1 MTTVNDDSRSPKT
14 TKGRYIMNTNKT
26 PQAHSRVVEDI
37 WLFYFND
44 YLYRAGKISEQE
56 RNRMV
61 SMIVSRKDSA
71 DKHRSGSAKEHK

>member
-1 MTTVNDDSRSPKT
+1 MSTNQETVSHT
-14 TKGRYIMNTNKT
+14 
-26 PQAHSRVVEDI
+26 RVVEDI

-44 YLYRAGKISEQE
+44 YLYRQGKITEQE

-71 DKHRSGSAKEHK
+71 GKHRSDSGKIPK

>member
-1 MTTVNDDSRSPKT
+1 MSTNQETVSHT
-14 TKGRYIMNTNKT
+14 
-26 PQAHSRVVEDI
+26 RVVEDI

-44 YLYRAGKISEQE
+44 YLYRKGKITEQE

-71 DKHRSGSAKEHK
+71 GKHRSGFAKDTK

>member
-1 MTTVNDDSRSPKT
+1 MNN
-14 TKGRYIMNTNKT
+14 TKNT
-26 PQAHSRVVEDI
+26 QSHSRVVEEI

-71 DKHRSGSAKEHK
+71 GKHRSGSAKDTNK

>member
-1 MTTVNDDSRSPKT
+1 
-14 TKGRYIMNTNKT
+14 MNNNKT

-71 DKHRSGSAKEHK
+71 STHRSGSAKDPK

>member
-1 MTTVNDDSRSPKT
+1 MNN
-14 TKGRYIMNTNKT
+14 TKNT
-26 PQAHSRVVEDI
+26 QSHSRVVEEI

-44 YLYRAGKISEQE
+44 YLYRNGKISEQE

-71 DKHRSGSAKEHK
+71 GKHRSGSAKNTK

>member
-1 MTTVNDDSRSPKT
+1 MH
-14 TKGRYIMNTNKT
+14 MNNNKT
-26 PQAHSRVVEDI
+26 PQSHSRVVEDI

-71 DKHRSGSAKEHK
+71 GTHRSGSAKDTNK

>member
-1 MTTVNDDSRSPKT
+1 MIAGAKQQRKAGIHMNND
-14 TKGRYIMNTNKT
+14 KT

-44 YLYRAGKISEQE
+44 YLYRQGKITEQE

-61 SMIVSRKDSA
+61 SMIVSRKDTA
-71 DKHRSGSAKEHK
+71 GARRSGSAKDTK

>member
-1 MTTVNDDSRSPKT
+1 MNN
-14 TKGRYIMNTNKT
+14 TKNT
-26 PQAHSRVVEDI
+26 QSHSRVVEDI

-44 YLYRAGKISEQE
+44 YLYRNGKISEQE

-71 DKHRSGSAKEHK
+71 GKHRSGSAKDTNK

>member
-1 MTTVNDDSRSPKT
+1 MSTNQETVSHT
-14 TKGRYIMNTNKT
+14 
-26 PQAHSRVVEDI
+26 RVVEDI

-44 YLYRAGKISEQE
+44 YLYRQGKITEQE

-71 DKHRSGSAKEHK
+71 GKHRSGFAKDTK

>member
-1 MTTVNDDSRSPKT
+1 
-14 TKGRYIMNTNKT
+14 MNNNKT

-44 YLYRAGKISEQE
+44 YLYRQGKITAQE

-71 DKHRSGSAKEHK
+71 GTHHSGSAKGTNK

>member
-1 MTTVNDDSRSPKT
+1 MNN
-14 TKGRYIMNTNKT
+14 TKN
-26 PQAHSRVVEDI
+26 PQSHSRVVEDI

-71 DKHRSGSAKEHK
+71 GKHRSGSAKDTNK

>member
-1 MTTVNDDSRSPKT
+1 MNN
-14 TKGRYIMNTNKT
+14 TKNT
-26 PQAHSRVVEDI
+26 QSHSRVVEDI

-44 YLYRAGKISEQE
+44 YLYRNGKISEQE

-71 DKHRSGSAKEHK
+71 GKHRSGSAHGPNK